1 MSDSKYSSENKP
13 TEDVEKHEQ
22 VEVAPDAH
30 YDPEFIKKT
39 LYVSTFCFRMIDWRL
54 LPIMGMLYAVALIDR
69 TNLGIARTAGMEV
82 DLRLDIGERYSIAS
96 MIYFIPYTLLQIPGN
111 IVLRILGARLHLTIC
126 VVGWGAAQLGM
137 GFVTSW
143 GALCVCRVILG
154 IFEAGFFPALVYI
167 ITTWYKRHEVQK
179 RLALFY
185 IVSIVTGGF
194 SPILAYAM
202 TLLKGKHGYNGWQWI
217 FIIEGA
223 VTIGLGVL
231 AWMFAADFPETSR
244 FVNEEQRKMVLDRV
258 EADRKDSVPDQV
270 TAAKIIKIILD
281 PISWSFGIMFLAST
295 MPAYAV
301 GFFITPILFSMG
313 YTMSEALLLSSPPAG
328 AAMISTFFFAW
339 IADKTKLRAPWLA
352 CQNLICITG
361 LMITGYTNLNGTRY
375 FGLFLVNMGASGCVP
390 GVLAY
395 QANNITS
402 HSKRAVTTA
411 ITIAM
416 GGVGGIFATTVWR
429 QKDFPKYI
437 PGIWATMACQF
448 TMLLLLAVNTYVF
461 RRRNNLRRQGK
472 VSALE
477 NTEGF
482 EYTI

>member
-1 MSDSKYSSENKP
+1 MSDSKHSSENKP
-13 TEDVEKHEQ
+13 TEDVEKLEK
-22 VEVAPDAH
+22 VELEVAPDAH
-30 YDPEFIKKT
+30 YDPKFVKKT
-39 LYVSTFCFRMIDWRL
+39 LRMIDWRL

-111 IVLRILGARLHLTIC
+111 VALRILGARLHLTIC

-137 GFVTSW
+137 GFVTNW
-143 GALCVCRVILG
+143 GALCVCRVLLG
-154 IFEAGFFPALVYI
+154 VFEAGFFPALVYI

-185 IVSIVTGGF
+185 IVSIITGGF

-202 TLLKGKHGYNGWQWI
+202 TLLKGRHGYNGWQWI
-217 FIIEGA
+217 FIIEG
-223 VTIGLGVL
+223 VITIALGVL
-231 AWMFAADFPETSR
+231 AWMFAADFPETSK
-244 FVNEEQRKMVLDRV
+244 FVNEEQRKMVLDRI
-258 EADRKDSVPDQV
+258 EADRKDSVPDKL
-270 TAAKIIKIILD
+270 TGAKILKVMLD
-281 PISWSFGIMFLAST
+281 PFSWSFGIMFMAST
-295 MPAYAV
+295 MPGYAI

-313 YTMSEALLLSSPPAG
+313 YSFLTDVLTSIQI
-328 AAMISTFFFAW
+328 ISTFFFAW
-339 IADKTKLRAPWLA
+339 ISDKTKMRAPWLA
-352 CQNLICITG
+352 CQNLICIVG

-375 FGLFLVNMGASGCVP
+375 FGLFLVKAGAAGCVP

-395 QANNITS
+395 QANNVTS

-416 GGVGGIFATTVWR
+416 GGIGGIFATTVWR
-429 QKDFPKYI
+429 QQDVPRYI

-448 TMLLLLAVNTYVF
+448 TMLLLLAVNTFVF
-461 RRRNNLRRQGK
+461 RRRNNLLRQGK
-472 VSALE
+472 VASLE